1 MKNRKEY
8 ATVLHVHSLVEHQ
21 NNLFSPLLPTIWK
34 RWRHHWGQSAHTNI
48 RNDGPHT
55 ITFMEVRYNAQGK
68 T

>member
-8 ATVLHVHSLVEHQ
+8 ATVLRVHSLVEHQ
-21 NNLFSPLLPTIWK
+21 NNLFSPLLPTAWK
-34 RWRHHWGQSAHTNI
+34 RWRHHLNDT

-55 ITFMEVRYNAQGK
+55 ITFIEVRYINAQGK